1 MGNMEGAIMH
11 IVIFGAT
18 GATGRCLVEQALDQ
32 AYDVTAFARNPAVMP
47 TQHVRLSI
55 VRGDVFHPATVQEA
69 VANQE
74 AVLCTIGGHDRL
86 RVALSGHP
94 RAPGLCTIG
103 TRNILDAMKTC
114 GVSRLICLSA
124 WGVGDSKGR
133 VPVIFR
139 NVIFP
144 LLMKEEYEDK
154 ESQEQLIQQSNL
166 DWTIVRPARLTN
178 GPHTGSYR
186 MNSSLEFSLRSSISR
201 ADVADCMLRQLTD
214 STFRH
219 KCLELSY

>member
-1 MGNMEGAIMH
+1 M
-11 IVIFGAT
+11 
-18 GATGRCLVEQALDQ
+18 RLDS
-32 AYDVTAFARNPAVMP
+32 
-47 TQHVRLSI
+47 VR
-55 VRGDVFHPATVQEA
+55 
-69 VANQE
+69 
-74 AVLCTIGGHDRL
+74 
-86 RVALSGHP
+86 
-94 RAPGLCTIG
+94 IG

-124 WGVGDSKGR
+124 WGIGESKGR

-144 LLMKEEYEDK
+144 LLMKEEYEEK
-154 ESQEQLIQQSNL
+154 EAQEQLIRQSTL

-178 GPHTGSYR
+178 GPRTGSYR
-186 MNSSLEFSLRSSISR
+186 MKAGLKFSMRSSISR

-219 KCLELSY
+219 MCLELSY

>member
-1 MGNMEGAIMH
+1 MH
-11 IVIFGAT
+11 IAIFGAT
-18 GATGRCLVEQALDQ
+18 GLTGRCLVEQALDQ
-32 AYDVTAFARNPAVMP
+32 GYDVTAFARNPASV
-47 TQHVRLSI
+47 TTRHVRLSI
-55 VRGDVFHPATVQEA
+55 LRGDVFDPASVREA

-94 RAPGLCTIG
+94 RAPELCTIG

-124 WGVGDSKGR
+124 WGIGDSKGR

-154 ESQEQLIQQSNL
+154 GSQEQLIEQSNL
-166 DWTIVRPARLTN
+166 DWTIIRPARLTN
-178 GPHTGSYR
+178 GPHTGRYR
-186 MNSSLEFSLRSSISR
+186 VNSSLEFSLRSSISR
-201 ADVADCMLRQLTD
+201 ADVADNMLKQLTD
-214 STFRH
+214 ATFRQ
-219 KCLELSY
+219 KCLEMSY

>member
-1 MGNMEGAIMH
+1 MH

-32 AYDVTAFARNPAVMP
+32 GYDVTAFARNPAVVT

-55 VRGDVFHPATVQEA
+55 VRGDVFQKASVQEA
-69 VANQE
+69 VANQD

-86 RVALSGHP
+86 RVALSGQP

-103 TRNILDAMKTC
+103 TRNILDAMKMF
-114 GVSRLICLSA
+114 GISRLICLSA

-139 NVIFP
+139 NILFP

-154 ESQEQLIQQSNL
+154 EAQEQLIQQSTL
-166 DWTIVRPARLTN
+166 DWTIVRPARLIN
-178 GPHTGSYR
+178 GPRTGNYR
-186 MNSSLEFSLRSSISR
+186 MKSSLEFSLRSSISR

-214 STFRH
+214 RTFRQ

>member
-1 MGNMEGAIMH
+1 MVILGECGAN
-11 IVIFGAT
+11 
-18 GATGRCLVEQALDQ
+18 GRWRVGKALGQ
-32 AYDVTAFARNPAVMP
+32 GYDVTAFARNAAGVT

-55 VRGDVFHPATVQEA
+55 VRGDVFQKAPVQEA
-69 VANQE
+69 VANQD
-74 AVLCTIGGHDRL
+74 AVLCAIGGHDRL

-103 TRNILDAMKTC
+103 TSNILDAMKTC

-124 WGVGDSKGR
+124 WGIGESKGR

-139 NVIFP
+139 DVIFP

-154 ESQEQLIQQSNL
+154 EAQEQLIQQSNL

-178 GPHTGSYR
+178 GPRTGRYR
-186 MNSSLEFSLRSSISR
+186 MQASLEFSLRSSISR
-201 ADVADCMLRQLTD
+201 ADVADGMLRQLTD
-214 STFRH
+214 STFLH
-219 KCLELSY
+219 TCLELSYSAPS

>member
-1 MGNMEGAIMH
+1 MH
-11 IVIFGAT
+11 IAIFGAT
-18 GATGRCLVEQALDQ
+18 GVTGRCLIEQALDQ
-32 AYDVTAFARNPAVMP
+32 GYDVTAFARNPAGVT
-47 TQHVRLSI
+47 TQHARLSI
-55 VRGDVFHPATVQEA
+55 VKGDVFHTATVQEA

-94 RAPGLCTIG
+94 REPGLCTIG
-103 TRNILDAMKTC
+103 TRNILDAMKTF

-124 WGVGDSKGR
+124 WGIGDSKGR

-154 ESQEQLIQQSNL
+154 EAQERLIQHSIL

-178 GPHTGSYR
+178 GPRTGSYR
-186 MNSSLEFSLRSSISR
+186 TNSILEFSGQSSISR
-201 ADVADCMLRQLTD
+201 ADVADCMLKQLNDSSFRQ
-214 STFRH
+214 
-219 KCLELSY
+219 KYLEVSY

>member
-1 MGNMEGAIMH
+1 MH

-18 GATGRCLVEQALDQ
+18 GVTGRYLVEQALGQ
-32 AYDVTAFARNPAVMP
+32 GYDVTAFARNPAVVT

-55 VRGDVFHPATVQEA
+55 VRGDVFDPATVQEA
-69 VANQE
+69 VANQD

-94 RAPGLCTIG
+94 REPGLCTIG

-124 WGVGDSKGR
+124 WGIGDSKGR

-154 ESQEQLIQQSNL
+154 EAQEQLIQQSNL
-166 DWTIVRPARLTN
+166 DWTIVRPSRLTN

-186 MNSSLEFSLRSSISR
+186 MKSSLEFSLQSSISR
-201 ADVADCMLRQLTD
+201 ADVADGMLRQLTD
-214 STFRH
+214 STFRQ
-219 KCLELSY
+219 KCLEMSY

>member
-1 MGNMEGAIMH
+1 MH

-18 GATGRCLVEQALDQ
+18 GLTGRCLVEQALDQ
-32 AYDVTAFARNPAVMP
+32 GYDVTAFARNLASV
-47 TQHVRLSI
+47 TTEHIRLSI
-55 VRGDVFHPATVQEA
+55 VRGDMFQKASVQEA
-69 VANQE
+69 VANQD

-94 RAPGLCTIG
+94 RTPGLCTIG

-124 WGVGDSKGR
+124 WGIGESKGR

-154 ESQEQLIQQSNL
+154 EAQEQLIQQSTL
-166 DWTIVRPARLTN
+166 DWTIVRSARLTN
-178 GPHTGSYR
+178 GPRTGNYR
-186 MNSSLEFSLRSSISR
+186 MNSSLKFSLQSSISR

-219 KCLELSY
+219 KCLELSS